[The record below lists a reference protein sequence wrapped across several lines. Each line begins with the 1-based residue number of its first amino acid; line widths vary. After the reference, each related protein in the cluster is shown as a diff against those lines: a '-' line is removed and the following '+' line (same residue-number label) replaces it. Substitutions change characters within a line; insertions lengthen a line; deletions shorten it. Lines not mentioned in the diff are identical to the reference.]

1 MANIRV
7 TQAHSMSL
15 EEARAAAQEVTD
27 KLAAK
32 FDFKSNWSGNTLN
45 FKRSGVDGSLAVTTK
60 EATIDIKL
68 GFMLGMMSGKIEE
81 EAKLMMHDVFVKRA
95 SKI

>member
-15 EEARAAAQEVTD
+15 DEARAAAQEVTD

-32 FDFKSNWSGNTLN
+32 FDFKSSWQGNTLN

-68 GFMLGMMSGKIEE
+68 GFMLGMMSGRIEE
-81 EAKLMMHDVFVKRA
+81 EAKMMMHDVFVKRA